1 MKQEVSLSPEAAV
14 GVGDRTALMLRQG
27 HWVKVELV
35 KVEDAGGYA
44 DRRRALFSTAAAP
57 ARAESLL
64 ERLKPDK
71 KEDASA
77 EVTGEEI
84 RMLWVYYDDQGE
96 RYKRW

>member
-1 MKQEVSLSPEAAV
+1 
-14 GVGDRTALMLRQG
+14 MLPQG

-44 DRRRALFSTAAAP
+44 DRHRALFSTTAAP

-64 ERLKPDK
+64 ERLRPDK

-77 EVTGEEI
+77 EVAGEEI